1 MEIHTIFVEPANYT
15 QDLIC
20 HIHQKRGIS
29 YSFLK
34 SNSQASNNNLILAT
48 AKHVFDK
55 NSFLKNINFLWYC
68 SNKYDLIIINGYNH
82 FSFIILWL
90 LSFWNPFLLGIDS
103 DTPFTPQKGLK
114 KIVKHLVLNTFFSNS
129 KVIGLSGGSGKHIEL
144 FTNYGMAIKR
154 IFLMPM
160 MIDNDKFYSHIKNTF
175 LPNNSVMEFIF
186 VGRLVAE
193 KNIQLLIK
201 SFNKIVSKGYVGKLT
216 IVGNGTLKTE
226 LIALANGNNQI
237 VFEGNLFGNGL
248 ITKYKSSDV
257 LILPSNIE
265 PWGLVVN
272 EALCANVAVIC
283 SNKVGAVNDLIIG
296 PNAGWVFQDNNQ
308 EALEAQLIYCINN
321 PIEVAEKATNGH
333 NFMKSNWN
341 YKTYENALDNV
352 IAYVENN

>member
-1 MEIHTIFVEPANYT
+1 MILHIIQELAELDKEIVDA
-15 QDLIC
+15 
-20 HIHQKRGIS
+20 
-29 YSFLK
+29 
-34 SNSQASNNNLILAT
+34 
-48 AKHVFDK
+48 
-55 NSFLKNINFLWYC
+55 
-68 SNKYDLIIINGYNH
+68 
-82 FSFIILWL
+82 
-90 LSFWNPFLLGIDS
+90 
-103 DTPFTPQKGLK
+103 
-114 KIVKHLVLNTFFSNS
+114 
-129 KVIGLSGGSGKHIEL
+129 
-144 FTNYGMAIKR
+144 
-154 IFLMPM
+154 
-160 MIDNDKFYSHIKNTF
+160 
-175 LPNNSVMEFIF
+175 
-186 VGRLVAE
+186 
-193 KNIQLLIK
+193 
-201 SFNKIVSKGYVGKLT
+201 
-216 IVGNGTLKTE
+216 
-226 LIALANGNNQI
+226 I

-283 SNKVGAVNDLIIG
+283 SNKVGAANDLIIG